1 MSNFLLS
8 TYPKQLEN
16 IKTNTL
22 IPMAVEQYAFL
33 AGKILLGGYFAF
45 SGLNHFM
52 NSKQMTGWVESKGLP
67 QPKALVY
74 ISGFVLLLGGLGII
88 AGAYPIVSIG
98 MLSGFLIAANILVH
112 NFWNLEEGREEQ
124 MTHFLKN
131 AGLLGALLM
140 LIGADWTVY
149 GLGMALG
156 LL

>member
-1 MSNFLLS
+1 
-8 TYPKQLEN
+8 
-16 IKTNTL
+16 
-22 IPMAVEQYAFL
+22 
-33 AGKILLGGYFAF
+33 
-45 SGLNHFM
+45 M

-74 ISGFVLLLGGLGII
+74 ISGLVLLLGGLGII
-88 AGAYPIVSIG
+88 AGAYPVVSIG
-98 MLSGFLIAANILVH
+98 MLSGFLVAANILVH
-112 NFWNLEEGREEQ
+112 DFWNLEEEREEQ

-140 LIGADWTVY
+140 LLGADWTVY